1 MPSVVTLN
9 VVAPYKRIT
18 KTEKSNGGAVKSLK
32 MFRIPRAQ
40 EKPALA
46 KNNWVVS
53 PKT

>member
-9 VVAPYKRIT
+9 VVEPYKRIT

-32 MFRIPRAQ
+32 MFRMPGTQ

-46 KNNWVVS
+46 KTTGEVS